1 MATAGNDMNVALRV
15 QTDLAQAA
23 QEIKQLRAQLD
34 AVGTSAAKAAQ
45 GQTQGSASGTQA
57 SKENT
62 KAAKETNA
70 ALQAQAQAAREAA
83 KAQQL
88 AAQQAAQAQKQAA
101 KAAAEATA
109 ELEKQRKAAEKK
121 ALAEANAAAKA
132 AAKAGRTEANLKKNA
147 DRMLPAQMTDI
158 GVGLATGQSPLM
170 VALQQGGQLKDM
182 YGGITPALTAVGK
195 ATLALVNPTTVALGA
210 VTALGAA
217 WYQGAKEGE
226 AFTAAI
232 LMNGNAAGTTTS
244 QLTST
249 SQAVGRVT
257 GSYSLAIEATR
268 ELAATGRVANAQLSL
283 AAQATVGMAQVGAA
297 AVSDMTAK
305 FAELGKSPVEASR
318 KLNEQYNYLTASVY
332 EQIKALEEQGRKED
346 AAALAQRTYAQAMTD
361 RVAEVKSQLNALG
374 RAFNWVGEQAGGM
387 WNAMK
392 NIGRASPLADQLAE
406 AQKEYATLV
415 TAANNSSKIAGFF
428 GIQGVDTTKQAR
440 QEALAEVVRIQKQIT
455 VEERKAATAAQRAS
469 DSSARM
475 TASDSWDARAK
486 SLRKWDKQLEDEIET
501 IQKQGKLL
509 GKTEEA
515 INTQIAAARDKLT
528 PKTATKVNPVD
539 TAFQTQLQQLTQ
551 ARAAAEQGLANA
563 QANVGSTQEQAT
575 AKLEAWLSVNQHAL
589 KLDAVRIAQLRS
601 LAQQTD
607 AATEA
612 AKTLQ
617 DARARAERITS
628 GMASVDSALAQATGR
643 TVDAEIARIQERYRK
658 LRQDLQTE
666 GNTEGLVK
674 LDKLIDVETAKAQ
687 LQDLQRQVELVFG
700 NQSRQEQTLQ
710 LSVTAGL
717 TSELDAKR
725 QILEM
730 NTRTADQIAAL
741 LPRMQELA
749 AITGDPSMAA
759 GLADMELRVQGLRTQ
774 ANELKNTF
782 SDALGNS
789 FANALESLADGTAT
803 LGDAVRGFVADL
815 AKGMAQWASQ
825 QLAMQATSSLMGMVG
840 GGAQAAAD
848 AAGSAASSAAI
859 TAASATGA
867 ATLGAGITTGGSV
880 AALEMSSAIT
890 AAGTVAAQ
898 TIATAMAAAAAS
910 QAGSGIATGLANM
923 AGSGFSSGGW
933 TGPGGKFQPAGIV
946 HAGEFVH
953 RQEVVRQPGAM
964 AFLSE
969 FNRVGMAALKGW
981 QGYADGGLVV
991 PGAHSGVP
999 TSANFQPAT
1008 VNVGGST
1015 VDNRLQLNLIDDPD
1029 RIASM
1034 AFGSRQGQEAFT
1046 VMLSRNPA
1054 KFRQLLGV
1062 GN

>member
-1 MATAGNDMNVALRV
+1 MATAGKQMEVALRV
-15 QTDLAQAA
+15 QADLAEALQQVKAMRA
-23 QEIKQLRAQLD
+23 ELDGMRNAGSRVNTASKAVEQLATTTK
-34 AVGTSAAKAAQ
+34 ATAKASQATAQ
-45 GQTQGSASGTQA
+45 ADKAATAT
-57 SKENT
+57 SKQRAA
-62 KAAKETNA
+62 AAKETAA
-70 ALQAQAQAAREAA
+70 ALRAQAE
-83 KAQQL
+83 
-88 AAQQAAQAQKQAA
+88 
-101 KAAAEATA
+101 
-109 ELEKQRKAAEKK
+109 AEKK
-121 ALAEANAAAKA
+121 ALAEANKAAEAAAK
-132 AAKAGRTEANLKKNA
+132 EARKQANMRKQA

-158 GVGLATGQSPLM
+158 TVGLATGQSPLM

-182 YGGITPALTAVGK
+182 YGGVAPAIAAVTK

-210 VTALGAA
+210 VAALGTA
-217 WYQGAKEGE
+217 WYQGAKESE

-297 AVSDMTAK
+297 AVGEMTAK
-305 FAELGKSPVEASR
+305 FAELGKSPVQASR

-361 RVAEVKSQLNALG
+361 RVAEVKAQLNALG

-387 WNAMK
+387 WNAVK

-455 VEERKAATAAQRAS
+455 AEERKAATAAQRAS

-475 TASDSWDARAK
+475 EASDSWDARAK
-486 SLRKWDKQLEDEIET
+486 SLRTWREQLADETKKIKE
-501 IQKQGKLL
+501 QGALL
-509 GKTEEA
+509 GKTQAEIDA
-515 INTQIAAARDKLT
+515 QIAAVRDKLT
-528 PKTATKVNPVD
+528 PQTATKVNPVD

-612 AKTLQ
+612 TKTLQ

-643 TVDAEIARIQERYRK
+643 TVDAEIARIKERYRK
-658 LRQDLQTE
+658 LRQDLQAE

-687 LQDLQRQVELVFG
+687 LQDLQRQVELIFG
-700 NQSRQEQTLQ
+700 SQSRQEHTLQ

-815 AKGMAQWASQ
+815 AKAMAQWAAQ
-825 QLAMQATSSLMGMVG
+825 QLAMR
-840 GGAQAAAD
+840 
-848 AAGSAASSAAI
+848 AASSI
-859 TAASATGA
+859 MGMF
-867 ATLGAGITTGGSV
+867 G
-880 AALEMSSAIT
+880 
-890 AAGTVAAQ
+890 
-898 TIATAMAAAAAS
+898 ATAV
-910 QAGSGIATGLANM
+910 
-923 AGSGFSSGGW
+923 GFSSGGY
-933 TGPGGKFQPAGIV
+933 TGHGGKYQPAGTV
-946 HAGEFVH
+946 HKGEFVH
-953 RQEVVRQPGAM
+953 RQEVVRQPGAL

-969 FNRVGMAALKGW
+969 FNRVGMAALKSW

-1054 KFRQLLGV
+1054 KFRQLLGI